1 MSKKSSFITI
11 ITLCVVSMLLLTLN
25 ITLALFGDKI
35 DKTGIV
41 QFKQHKLDIEIVDND
56 TIVLSKE
63 ELTIGTLTT
72 RKINIKNPTNSTSC
86 VFKIWLEFFVDGNLD
101 SNYLMLNL
109 DENLFTRSEAG
120 ELFYNDVLSSG
131 GNLSNVVLTF
141 KVNENALSK
150 DYEGKK
156 YNLKLCIESIQST
169 KIAVQNEWDS
179 NYPVSWYE
187 KVKSKL
193 D

>member
-11 ITLCVVSMLLLTLN
+11 ITLCVVSLLLLTLN

>member
-109 DENLFTRSEAG
+109 DENLFTKSEAG

-169 KIAVQNEWDS
+169 KIAVQNEWNN

>member
-63 ELTIGTLTT
+63 ELSIGTLTT

-109 DENLFTRSEAG
+109 DENLFTKSEAG

-169 KIAVQNEWDS
+169 KIAVQNEWNN

>member
-109 DENLFTRSEAG
+109 DENLFTKSEAG

-150 DYEGKK
+150 NYEGKK

-169 KIAVQNEWDS
+169 KIAVQNEWNN

>member
-41 QFKQHKLDIEIVDND
+41 QFKQHKLDIKIVDND

-63 ELTIGTLTT
+63 ELSIGTLTT

-109 DENLFTRSEAG
+109 DENLFTKSEAG

-169 KIAVQNEWDS
+169 KIAVQNEWNN